1 MTEADVATSV
11 AAKDGQI
18 GQRLLRKE
26 DHRMLVGA
34 GRFGADVQFPR
45 MAHVRLVRS
54 PIAHG
59 ELRSVETT
67 AARALDGVIAVFT
80 AADLP
85 ADLEIPIRLKVQ
97 GLDLAEHL
105 QPMLAQTTVR
115 YVGEPVAVVV
125 AEDAYVAEDAAELIE
140 IDIDD
145 LEPIMDVDASEG
157 AQVVADF
164 ALGFG
169 EVDEVF
175 AAAAHVTSLDFT
187 VGRHTA
193 VPMEPRSLTINYVPT
208 TDSMEIFGATKVPV
222 FNRRVLA
229 GLLDIDESLIRM
241 YGVDAGGGFGVRGE
255 FYPEDFL
262 VPWIARRLRQSVSW
276 VEDRAEHLVAVN
288 HSREQRH
295 HIEAAFD
302 ADGILLG
309 LRDDVRHDN
318 GAYIRTH
325 GIIVPELTLAMLPG
339 PYRVP
344 VYRGR
349 VRVMLTNK
357 TPCGTYRAP
366 GRFEGT
372 TAREQL
378 LDLAAAQ
385 MGIDRIDLRRR
396 NLLTSQELP
405 HTRAVNTLGTD
416 MVLDSGDYPGL
427 LDRALAEVDALGW
440 RDVVAKGRAEGRQL
454 GLGIS
459 MFLEKSGLGPHET
472 ADVEITNTGRIRV
485 SSGGTSLGQGIE
497 TVLAQIVADE
507 FGASIDDV
515 DVVNGD
521 TLLQPYGTGSWAS
534 RSTVVAGSATKGAGR
549 EVADRIRELA
559 AQMLEAAPDDIQIA
573 DGNVSVRGAPSSA
586 LTLREVWQASQPGS
600 QWLKDG
606 EPAGLQSRYRFSVD
620 HMTYPY
626 GAHVC
631 VVEVDAGTGGVN
643 VLNYLV
649 VYEVGRSINPTL
661 VEGQLLGGVAQGIGG
676 ALFEQFRYDEAGQPQ
691 ATTFM
696 DYLMP
701 TASEIPDINLVVCE
715 DAPSHTNPLGV
726 RGAGEGGLTG
736 AGAAVSSAVSDA
748 LGLPA
753 MHELPMTPGLLLRLQ
768 AETAAHTSHAHTKG
782 EMQSQE
788 SRR

>member
-1 MTEADVATSV
+1 MTKLGDRTVKSHHPLA
-11 AAKDGQI
+11 GQI
-18 GQRLLRKE
+18 GQRVPRKE
-26 DHRMLVGA
+26 DHRLLVGA
-34 GRFGADVQFPR
+34 GRFGADVQFPHMVHLR
-45 MAHVRLVRS
+45 VVRS

-59 ELRSVETT
+59 ALNRVDVN
-67 AARALDGVIAVFT
+67 AARALPGVVDVFI

-85 ADLEIPIRLKVQ
+85 GDLRIPVRLKVR
-97 GLDLAEHL
+97 GIDLDNYL
-105 QPMLAQTTVR
+105 QPILARDMVR
-115 YVGEPVAVVV
+115 YVGEPIAVVV

-145 LEPIMDVDASEG
+145 REPILDVDTAG
-157 AQVVADF
+157 DACVVADF
-164 ALGFG
+164 GMGFG
-169 EVDEVF
+169 DADEAF
-175 AAAAHVTSLDFT
+175 AGAAHVIGMDFS

-193 VPMEPRSLTINYVPT
+193 VPMEPRALTVSYSAA

-222 FNRRVLA
+222 FNRQVLA
-229 GLLDIDESLIRM
+229 GLLDMDQSTIRM
-241 YGVDAGGGFGVRGE
+241 HAVDAGGGFGVRGE

-262 VPWIARRLRQSVSW
+262 VPWVARRLRRPSSW
-276 VEDRAEHLVAVN
+276 VEDRAEHLVSVN

-295 HIEAAFD
+295 RIEAAFD
-302 ADGILLG
+302 DKGTLLG

-318 GAYIRTH
+318 GAYVRTH

-344 VYRGR
+344 AYKGR

-378 LDLAAAQ
+378 FDLAAAELG
-385 MGIDRIDLRRR
+385 MDRVELRQR
-396 NLLTSQELP
+396 NLLTTDELP
-405 HTRAVNTLGTD
+405 HTRAMNTLGTD
-416 MVLDSGDYPGL
+416 VVLDSGDYPGL
-427 LDRALAEVDALGW
+427 LDKALAAVDKLGW
-440 RDVVAKGRAEGRQL
+440 HDLLTDARAAGRQV
-454 GLGIS
+454 GMGVS

-472 ADVEITNTGRIRV
+472 ADVEVTSTGRIRV
-485 SSGGTSLGQGIE
+485 HSGGTSLGQGIE

-507 FGASIDDV
+507 FGVSVDHV

-534 RSTVVAGSATKGAGR
+534 RSTVVAGSAVRGAGR
-549 EVADRIRELA
+549 EVAERVRNLGAQLLEASPGDIELA
-559 AQMLEAAPDDIQIA
+559 
-573 DGNVSVRGAPSSA
+573 DGRVHVRGATTNSLGLA
-586 LTLREVWQASQPGS
+586 EVWRAAQPES
-600 QWLKDG
+600 SWLRTG
-606 EPAGLQSRYRFSVD
+606 EPAGLAARYRFSVD

-631 VVEVDAGTGGVN
+631 LAEVDPGTGGVR
-643 VLNYLV
+643 VLRYLV
-649 VYEVGRSINPTL
+649 AYEVGRAVNPTL
-661 VEGQLLGGVAQGIGG
+661 VEGQLRGGVAQGIGG

-691 ATTFM
+691 VTTFM

-701 TASEIPDINLVVCE
+701 TASEIPRVDLVVCE
-715 DAPSHTNPLGV
+715 DAPSTTNPLGA

-736 AGAAVSSAVSDA
+736 AGAAVASAVSDA

-753 MHELPMTPGLLLRLQ
+753 MRQLPMTPELLVAAGSTDQRRSTTEGAPLQ
-768 AETAAHTSHAHTKG
+768 
-782 EMQSQE
+782 
-788 SRR
+788 

>member
-1 MTEADVATSV
+1 MTVASDRNRV
-11 AAKDGQI
+11 AVGQI

-26 DHRMLVGA
+26 DHRLLVGA

-45 MAHVRLVRS
+45 MAHVRMVRS

-59 ELRSVETT
+59 ILRSIETA
-67 AARALDGVIAVFT
+67 AARALDGVIAILT
-80 AADLP
+80 ADDLP
-85 ADLEIPIRLKVQ
+85 PGLEIPIRLKVQ
-97 GLDLAEHL
+97 GLDLDDYL
-105 QPMLAQTTVR
+105 QPMLATGTVR
-115 YVGEPVAVVV
+115 YVGEPIAVVV

-140 IDIDD
+140 ITIDD
-145 LEPIMDVDASEG
+145 LEPVMDVDTQEG
-157 AQVVADF
+157 ARVVADF
-164 ALGFG
+164 ELGFG
-169 EVDEVF
+169 DINSAFDV
-175 AAAAHVTSLDFT
+175 ASHVTSLDFK

-193 VPMEPRSLTINYVPT
+193 VPMEPRSLSVGYLATN
-208 TDSMEIFGATKVPV
+208 DSMEIFGATKVPV

-229 GLLDIDESLIRM
+229 GLLDMDESSIRM
-241 YGVDAGGGFGVRGE
+241 HAVDAGGGFGVRGE

-262 VPWIARRLRQSVSW
+262 VPWIARHLRRAVSW
-276 VEDRAEHLVAVN
+276 VEDRAEHLVSVN
-288 HSREQRH
+288 HSREQH
-295 HIEAAFD
+295 HRIEAAFD
-302 ADGILLG
+302 DEGILLG
-309 LRDDVRHDN
+309 LRDHVRHDN

-344 VYRGR
+344 AYRGR
-349 VRVMLTNK
+349 VQVMLTNK

-378 LDLAAAQ
+378 LDLAAAE
-385 MGIDRIDLRRR
+385 MKIDRIEVRRR

-405 HTRAVNTLGTD
+405 HTRAVNALGTD

-427 LDRALAEVDALGW
+427 LDRALAEVEALGW
-440 RDVVAKGRAEGRQL
+440 SEVVAQGRAEGRTL
-454 GLGIS
+454 GLGVS

-472 ADVEITNTGRIRV
+472 ADVEVTNTGRIRV
-485 SSGGTSLGQGIE
+485 NSGGTSLGQGIE

-534 RSTVVAGSATKGAGR
+534 RSTVVAGSATKGAGA
-549 EVADRIRELA
+549 EVADRIRQLA
-559 AQMLEAAPDDIQIA
+559 AQMLEASPADIQIA
-573 DGNVSVRGAPSSA
+573 DGRASVRGTPSAA
-586 LTLREVWQASQPGS
+586 LSLSEVWQAAQPGS
-600 QWLKDG
+600 RWLKEG
-606 EPAGLQSRYRFSVD
+606 KPAGLHARYRFSVD

-631 VVEVDAGTGGVN
+631 VAEVDPGTGGVT

-649 VYEVGRSINPTL
+649 VYEVGRAVNPTL
-661 VEGQLLGGVAQGIGG
+661 VEGQLRGGVAQGIGG

-691 ATTFM
+691 STTFM

-701 TASEIPDINLVVCE
+701 TASEIPAIDLVVCE
-715 DAPSHTNPLGV
+715 DSPSGTNPLGV

-753 MHELPMTPGLLLRLQ
+753 MDRLPLTPGHLLSRS
-768 AETAAHTSHAHTKG
+768 A
-782 EMQSQE
+782 
-788 SRR
+788 SRRPPGSSG